1 VNKPTQYLAWM
12 DDGYK
17 YFSAQLAKLEGGH
30 LDSPSALPGW
40 SRKHVLAHV
49 GFNARA
55 LGRLVHWAKTGE
67 ITPMYPNTAARAN
80 EIEEGS
86 RWTVRRL
93 HKLFP
98 SEQEALNVALD
109 SLNESNWQAEVVTG
123 QGRTVPAMEIP
134 WLRARELWI
143 HATDLAIGADFGD
156 FPPDLID
163 KLVSEVAAKRR
174 AGEIATLEV
183 RATDR
188 DSERF
193 AVSTSLNFIE
203 GKANDLAR
211 WLTGRGAR
219 DVRPSGS
226 LALPILG
233 PWL

>member
-1 VNKPTQYLAWM
+1 VNKPKQYLAWM

-17 YFSAQLAKLEGGH
+17 YFSAQLAKLEDGQ

-40 SRKHVLAHV
+40 TRKHLLAHV

-67 ITPMYPNTAARAN
+67 ITPMYPNTTARAD

-86 RWTVRRL
+86 HWTARRL
-93 HKLFP
+93 HELFP
-98 SEQEALNVALD
+98 TEQEALNLALD
-109 SLNESNWQAEVVTG
+109 SLTESNWHAEVVTG
-123 QGRTVPAMEIP
+123 QRRTVPAMEIP

-143 HATDLAIGADFGD
+143 HATDLAIDADFGD

-163 KLVSEVAAKRR
+163 KLVFEVVARRR
-174 AGEIATLEV
+174 AGEITTLEV
-183 RATDR
+183 SATDR
-188 DSERF
+188 DPEHF
-193 AVSTSLNFIE
+193 AATTSTNFIS

-211 WLTGRGAR
+211 WLTGRGTR
-219 DVRPSGS
+219 DVRPSS
-226 LALPILG
+226 RLELPILG

>member
-1 VNKPTQYLAWM
+1 M

-17 YFSAQLAKLEGGH
+17 YFAAQLAKLEDRD

-55 LGRLVHWAKTGE
+55 LGRLVHWAHTGE
-67 ITPMYPNTAARAN
+67 ITPMYPNTTARAN

-86 RWTVRRL
+86 HRTVRRL
-93 HKLFP
+93 HELIP

-109 SLNESNWQAEVVTG
+109 SLTESNWQAEVVTG

-156 FPPDLID
+156 FPADLTD
-163 KLVSEVAAKRR
+163 KLVSEVVAKRR
-174 AGEIATLEV
+174 AGEITTLEV

-188 DSERF
+188 EAQQF
-193 AVSTSLNFIE
+193 AVTTSSNFIG

-211 WLTGRGAR
+211 WLTGRGTR

-226 LALPILG
+226 LKLPILG